1 MQIEVHAGDRIDLT
15 DQCRAY
21 VEYRMFSAASRFE
34 GNGAR
39 VSVRLEDAGSAA
51 RARYRCVAT
60 LDLSAERRVRVSASA
75 SRIHAAV
82 DRAAER
88 LAGGAERRMASASE
102 SSTGNSESGEPV
114 PSRPDRRAGKE
125 TES

>member
-1 MQIEVHAGDRIDLT
+1 MQIEVNAGDGIDLS

-34 GNGAR
+34 SNGAR
-39 VSVRLEDAGSAA
+39 VSVRLEDVGSPA

-60 LDLSAERRVRVSASA
+60 VDLSAQGRVRVSASA
-75 SRIHAAV
+75 NRIHAAV

-88 LAGGAERRMASASE
+88 LSGGVERHIASASGSSSE
-102 SSTGNSESGEPV
+102 SSQRV
-114 PSRPDRRAGKE
+114 PSRPDRPAGKE

>member
-1 MQIEVHAGDRIDLT
+1 MQIEVHAADRIDLT

-34 GNGAR
+34 GNGTR
-39 VSVRLEDAGSAA
+39 VSVRLEEAASAA

-60 LDLSAERRVRVSASA
+60 LDLGTEGRVRVSASA
-75 SRIHAAV
+75 NRIHAAV

-88 LAGGAERRMASASE
+88 LAGGVERRIASASG
-102 SSTGNSESGEPV
+102 SSSGNPRGSGPV
-114 PSRPDRRAGKE
+114 PSRPDGRAGKE
-125 TES
+125 SES